1 MKKQNMK
8 KDFVYFIQIGEPSER
23 LFKIGTTNNMKRRMR
38 EHEKYYG
45 KKVVVLW
52 QSPAYSKWTTL
63 RIEDK
68 MKNQWIEEGIF
79 EYLRN
84 DRFLIPEK
92 VKEVMIKV
100 RKEYVV
106 SI

>member
-1 MKKQNMK
+1 MKKQNIK

-23 LFKIGTTNNMKRRMR
+23 LFKIGTTNNMQRRMR

-63 RIEDK
+63 RVEDK

-84 DRFLIPEK
+84 DRFLIPK
-92 VKEVMIKV
+92 KIKEVRIKV

>member
-1 MKKQNMK
+1 MKQ
-8 KDFVYFIQIGEPSER
+8 DFVYFIQIGDPADR
-23 LFKIGTTNNMKRRMR
+23 LFKIGTTNNIKRRMR

-45 KKVVVLW
+45 KKVIVLW

-63 RIEDK
+63 RVEDN
-68 MKNQWIEEGIF
+68 MKTQWIEEGIF

-84 DRFLIPEK
+84 DRFLIPA
-92 VKEVMIKV
+92 EVHEVRIKV

>member
-1 MKKQNMK
+1 
-8 KDFVYFIQIGEPSER
+8 
-23 LFKIGTTNNMKRRMR
+23 MR

-84 DRFLIPEK
+84 DRFLIPQK
-92 VKEVMIKV
+92 IKEVRIKV